1 MHKLQALEPKKRINS
16 IDILRG
22 MALFGVLIVNLIFQ
36 FRISIFEQFV
46 VEPFASPWWID
57 RVIERLVYYGLES
70 KAVLVFSF
78 LFGVGLAVQYE
89 RFQKMDSPL
98 YWLRRRMLV
107 LLVFGLLH
115 LLLIW
120 NGDILAEYALAA
132 LLLLPLLAAPG
143 WVLALSSLCLFAI
156 YIVISII
163 PLPVAAY
170 EKAWIMQHLPIANAV
185 YATGSY
191 GQILQLSLSEIPSL
205 LPLHLYIFPRTLALM
220 LLGAYLWRS
229 GFLQHPAA
237 HRSLLINL
245 ARTGLVLGASL
256 MIVTTTEAYDDWDAI
271 NPLRTAIQNI
281 TVVILAGGYAAAVI
295 ALVEFTRAGTWLHV
309 FAPIGRMAFT
319 NYIMQSVIFTFIFYG
334 YGLGQFGQ
342 LGITPVFLLGVLV
355 YGLQGVFSAWWL
367 RYFRLGPLEWLWRT
381 LTYGKLQSMKR
392 N

>member
-143 WVLALSSLCLFAI
+143 WVLALSSLCLFAF

-229 GFLQHPAA
+229 GFLQHSAA

-367 RYFRLGPLEWLWRT
+367 RYFRFGPLEWLWRT

>member
-1 MHKLQALEPKKRINS
+1 MNKLQALEPKKRINS

-70 KAVLVFSF
+70 KAVLVFTF

-89 RFQKMDSPL
+89 RFQQMDSPL

-107 LLVFGLLH
+107 LLIFGLLH

-132 LLLLPLLAAPG
+132 LLLLPLLAAPS
-143 WVLALSSLCLFAI
+143 WVLALSSLCLFAV
-156 YIVISII
+156 YIVISIV
-163 PLPVAAY
+163 PLPVAVY
-170 EKAWIMQHLPIANAV
+170 EKAWIMQHLPIANTV

-229 GFLQHPAA
+229 GFLQQPAA
-237 HRSLLINL
+237 HRSLLISM
-245 ARTGLVLGASL
+245 ARTGLVLGAGL
-256 MIVTTTEAYDDWDAI
+256 MIATTTEAYDDWDAI

-281 TVVILAGGYAAAVI
+281 TVVILTGGYAAAVI
-295 ALVEFTRAGTWLHV
+295 ALVEFTRAGTWLHI

-319 NYIMQSVIFTFIFYG
+319 NYIMQSVIFTYIFYG

-342 LGITPVFLLGVLV
+342 LGITSVFLLGVLV
-355 YGLQGVFSAWWL
+355 YGLQGGLSAWWL
-367 RYFRLGPLEWLWRT
+367 RYFRFGPLEWLWRT

>member
-46 VEPFASPWWID
+46 VEPFASTWWID
-57 RVIERLVYYGLES
+57 RATERLVYYGLES

-132 LLLLPLLAAPG
+132 LLLLPLLAAPS

-237 HRSLLINL
+237 YRSLLINL

-295 ALVEFTRAGTWLHV
+295 ALVEFTRAGTWLNV

-367 RYFRLGPLEWLWRT
+367 RYFRFGPLEWLWRT

>member
-1 MHKLQALEPKKRINS
+1 MHKIQALEPKKRINS

-22 MALFGVLIVNLIFQ
+22 LALFGVLIVNLIFQ

-46 VEPFASPWWID
+46 VEPFASPWWLD
-57 RVIERLVYYGLES
+57 RVIERFVYYGFES

-89 RFQKMDSPL
+89 RFLKMDHPL

-107 LLVFGLLH
+107 LLFFGLLH

-132 LLLLPLLAAPG
+132 LLFLPLLAAPR
-143 WVLALSSLCLFAI
+143 WVLAMSSVCLFVVYLA
-156 YIVISII
+156 ISIV

-170 EKAWIMQHLPIANAV
+170 EKAWILQHLPVANTV
-185 YATGSY
+185 YATGNY
-191 GQILQLSLSEIPSL
+191 GQILQLSLSELPSL

-237 HRSLLINL
+237 HKGLLINL
-245 ARTGLVLGASL
+245 AKLGLVLGMVL
-256 MIVTTTEAYDDWDAI
+256 MIVTSTEAYDDWDAI

-281 TVVILAGGYAAAVI
+281 SVMILAGGYAAAVI
-295 ALVEFTRAGTWLHV
+295 ALVEFTQVGTWLQI

-342 LGITPVFLLGVLV
+342 LGITTVFLMGVLV

-367 RYFRLGPLEWLWRT
+367 RYFRFGPLEWLWRT
-381 LTYGKLQSMKR
+381 MTYGKLQAMKR